1 MVIEFVNVKVHLFGE
16 TITPVFSIFVF
27 MKAVLFIVFLL
38 FCSFNSSAQLV
49 ADDIVEQ
56 LAVAMDN
63 RENYERQK
71 ERQLFNLKKEAAKPN
86 LSLAD
91 QYEISKK
98 IGNAYSKYILDSAV
112 RYILKSAELAEKMNN
127 IMLTNA
133 ASIQLATAY
142 STMGLYI
149 ESKGLLDDINSA
161 SLDDTLRGQY
171 YRAYSAFYSHYGQ
184 SSKTTS
190 FFHRSEL
197 YRDSVLA
204 VMPKNSMLYRISSAT
219 KMLYGGQ
226 SDEAKA
232 RFLSLLEEVDPKNPE
247 YATIAYF
254 LGIIYK
260 EEGDPELQE
269 KFLALSAITDIKHSI
284 KDNASLQ
291 ALALCYYELG
301 NIDKAYLFMEAAIN
315 DAIFC
320 GVRYRTVENS
330 SFYPII
336 NASFQE
342 KENYKKSTLRKYLIL
357 ISVLSLILMVGIA
370 YIYQQMKRLSN
381 IRKELAS
388 TNKQLVDL
396 NEDLKNSNHMLGEAN
411 HIKQEYIAHFFYVC
425 SSYIEKIES
434 FRNTLYKKA
443 ITNQHDALIKDL
455 KSTNLAQTELEELY
469 KNFDEI
475 FLSLYPE
482 FVEEFNKLLAP
493 DEAVLPKQGELLNT
507 ELRIFALIR
516 LGITDSVKISTF
528 LRYSLRT
535 VYNYRTKIRNKAADS
550 RDELEQKVQK
560 IGTFFGDK

>member
-1 MVIEFVNVKVHLFGE
+1 MK
-16 TITPVFSIFVF
+16 SILIV
-27 MKAVLFIVFLL
+27 VFLL
-38 FCSFNSSAQLV
+38 MWRMDLSAQEPT
-49 ADDIVEQ
+49 DNIVDQ
-56 LAVAMDN
+56 LAEAMSN
-63 RENYERQK
+63 RNNIDRQK
-71 ERQLFNLKKEAAKPN
+71 ERQLFSLKKEAARNN
-86 LSLAD
+86 LSIGEK
-91 QYEISKK
+91 YEINRQ
-98 IGNAYSKYILDSAV
+98 IGEAYSKYILDSAV
-112 RYILKSAELAEKMNN
+112 NYIVKSRQLAEQMDN
-127 IMLTNA
+127 IVFQHK
-133 ASIQLATAY
+133 ASIQLAVAY

-149 ESKGLLDDINSA
+149 ESKALLEDIDPDV
-161 SLDDTLRGQY
+161 LGDTLRADY
-171 YRAYSAFYSHYGQ
+171 YRAYSSFYSHYGQ

-197 YRDSVLA
+197 YRDSLLEA
-204 VMPKNSMLYRISSAT
+204 TPENTLLYKISFAT
-219 KMLYGGQ
+219 KLLYGGQ
-226 SDEAKA
+226 SDEAKEH
-232 RFLSLLEEVDPKNPE
+232 FLSLLENTKPEDPE

-260 EEGDPELQE
+260 EEGDFQSQE
-269 KFLALSAITDIKHSI
+269 RHLALSAITDIKNSI

-291 ALALCYYELG
+291 ALALCYYDQG

-336 NASFQE
+336 NASFRE
-342 KENYKKSTLRKYLIL
+342 NENYKKSTLRKYLIL
-357 ISVLSLILMVGIA
+357 ISVLSVILMAGIV
-370 YIYQQMKRLSN
+370 YIYQQMKHLSV

-396 NEDLKNSNHMLGEAN
+396 NEDLRHSNHMLAEAN

-425 SSYIEKIES
+425 SSYIEKIET
-434 FRNTLYKKA
+434 FRNSLYKKA
-443 ITNQHDALIKDL
+443 ITGQHEALIKDL
-455 KSTNLAQTELEELY
+455 KSTNLAQTELDELY

-493 DEAVLPKQGELLNT
+493 DQAVLPKPGELLNT

-550 RDELEQKVQK
+550 RDELEEKVKK
-560 IGTFFGDK
+560 IGTFFQ

>member
-1 MVIEFVNVKVHLFGE
+1 MKGPLF
-16 TITPVFSIFVF
+16 F
-27 MKAVLFIVFLL
+27 LFLL
-38 FCSFNSSAQLV
+38 FCSFNSYGQLV

-56 LAVAMDN
+56 LAEAMDK
-63 RENYERQK
+63 RENYDLQK
-71 ERQLFNLKKEAAKPN
+71 ERQLFNLKKEASKQN

-91 QYEISKK
+91 QYEISRK
-98 IGNAYSKYILDSAV
+98 IGEAYSKYILDSAV
-112 RYILKSAELAEKMNN
+112 RYILKSVRLAEEMNSFT
-127 IMLTNA
+127 LKNA

-149 ESKGLLDDINSA
+149 ESKELLDDINA
-161 SLDDTLRGQY
+161 ANLDNTLRGQY

-204 VMPKNSMLYRISSAT
+204 VMPKNNMLYKISSAT

-226 SDEAKA
+226 PEKAKA
-232 RFLSLLEEVDPKNPE
+232 SFTALLDAVEPTDPE

-260 EEGDPELQE
+260 EEGNHELHE

-291 ALALCYYELG
+291 ALALCYYEQG

-342 KENYKKSTLRKYLIL
+342 KENYKKSTLRTYLTL
-357 ISVLSLILMVGIA
+357 ISVLSLILMLGIV

-396 NEDLKNSNHMLGEAN
+396 NKDLKNTNHMLAEAN

-434 FRNTLYKKA
+434 FRNALYKKA

-535 VYNYRTKIRNKAADS
+535 VYNYRTKIRNKAVDS

-560 IGTFFGDK
+560 IGTFSKDK